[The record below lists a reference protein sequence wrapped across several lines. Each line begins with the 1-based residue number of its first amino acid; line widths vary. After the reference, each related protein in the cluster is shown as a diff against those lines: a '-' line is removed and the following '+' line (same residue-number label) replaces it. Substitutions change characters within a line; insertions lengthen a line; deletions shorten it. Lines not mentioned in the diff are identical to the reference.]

1 MVDDNRA
8 RTVAQRQGVALDFG
22 VEMEVRVAA
31 VIFDASWLQCLLPE
45 TQGVS
50 RFSMRE
56 TTVPLTA
63 SAAPSSSRGLGRR
76 EARAASSIGNDSRAR
91 MRPRSPTH
99 TSSLPWP
106 GWMRVQMRGGGV
118 LMRDVDLPP
127 LLIVGVVS

>member
-50 RFSMRE
+50 RFFNAGDNGSIDGECRAYLLE
-56 TTVPLTA
+56 GVGPTGSSCRVIDRSRLEGA
-63 SAAPSSSRGLGRR
+63 DEAEVANAHLEPSVAGMDESPDARRGCAHAGCGPATL
-76 EARAASSIGNDSRAR
+76 IDSGCR
-91 MRPRSPTH
+91 
-99 TSSLPWP
+99 
-106 GWMRVQMRGGGV
+106 
-118 LMRDVDLPP
+118 
-127 LLIVGVVS
+127 